1 MFPVTF
7 TEQPRSDPSTISP
20 QIVSSRADLEFPRS
34 LRSRADPSTSCE
46 IPKPI
51 RACFL
56 GCLDRE
62 EIGSCSLGSDRSHL
76 WPLRRCFPQ
85 SIMDPN
91 DFSAPF
97 IDDDR
102 MVFFFDMVSVS
113 RFVNYRIAHL
123 AWQILGVL

>member
-34 LRSRADPSTSCE
+34 LRSRANPSTSCE

-56 GCLDRE
+56 GCSDRE
-62 EIGSCSLGSDRSHL
+62 EIGSCSLRSDRSHL
-76 WPLRRCFPQ
+76 CLRSLNTCFY
-85 SIMDPN
+85 
-91 DFSAPF
+91 
-97 IDDDR
+97 
-102 MVFFFDMVSVS
+102 FFFIFIFFTYYYP
-113 RFVNYRIAHL
+113 RR
-123 AWQILGVL
+123 